1 MLNVS
6 QSTCSKAPIFII
18 YMDTLTNFPLSGK
31 NLQLEPL
38 GKKYSDLIE
47 KLAPK
52 IMSSSFLKST
62 FEVTQTT
69 KWCNGRMKYLKLD
82 NFRST
87 PRMIYS
93 YFKHIFLEVLFS
105 LARQWYYLKP
115 VKTELTIKW
124 LLFFECVSWSRILRT
139 NRKKIFSWCHWRR
152 NIPI

>member
-18 YMDTLTNFPLSGK
+18 YMDTLTNFPLTGK
-31 NLQLEPL
+31 NFQLEPL

-87 PRMIYS
+87 ARMIYS
-93 YFKHIFLEVLFS
+93 YFKHIFLEFLFS
-105 LARQWYYLKP
+105 LARHWYYLKP
-115 VKTELTIKW
+115 VNG
-124 LLFFECVSWSRILRT
+124 RID
-139 NRKKIFSWCHWRR
+139 NKMAAFSNVC
-152 NIPI
+152 PKVES